1 MRSHSIILE
10 TRKTGAAARVADV
23 SLHVAGVAPRS
34 NWSFLKLVMD
44 DGRHGWG
51 ELTLRAHEGAMSAIL
66 TRLMPSIRNLTL
78 DELATLCKAYPGMPA
93 GRAGNAVIS
102 ALDQASLDL
111 AGQYLDLPICD
122 LWGRADRTPLRS
134 YATVNRSV
142 SERTPAGFAQACK
155 AAVGAGFQGIKIMP
169 FDAVTPRTASSA
181 EGVAEAA
188 RAVQRIL
195 AVRDAIGPDL
205 PLMVDCH
212 WRLDGDAAR
221 RFIDDL
227 SDARLHWLECPVPE
241 SPEWHDS
248 IRALRKHAN
257 HAGMRLAGAENIIGV
272 AGALP
277 FVAQGLYDVIM
288 PDIKYCGGY
297 GEFARI
303 AALAAG
309 HDIAVSPHNPSGP
322 VAHAHT
328 VHVCAALGITEAVEQ
343 QFAESPLFETGV
355 RGNASVL
362 RDGHFRASAE
372 PGLGIVV
379 DEAILDGHP
388 PGDVA
393 LSLFDPSFA

>member
-1 MRSHSIILE
+1 MRSHSIMLE
-10 TRKTGAAARVADV
+10 TRETGVSSRIADV

-34 NWSFLKLVMD
+34 NWSFLKLAMD
-44 DGRHGWG
+44 DGRCGWG
-51 ELTLRAHEGAMSAIL
+51 ELTLRAHEDAMIGIL
-66 TRLMPSIRNLTL
+66 ARMMPSIRNQTL
-78 DELATLCKAYPGMPA
+78 DGLAALCKAYPGMPA

-102 ALDQASLDL
+102 ALDQACLDL
-111 AGQYLDLPICD
+111 IGQYLGQPICD
-122 LWGRADRTPLRS
+122 LWGGVDRAPLRS

-142 SERTPAGFAQACK
+142 KERTPAGFAEACK
-155 AAVGAGFQGIKIMP
+155 AAVAAGFQGVKIMP

-181 EGVAEAA
+181 EGEAEAG

-195 AVRDAIGPDL
+195 AVRDAIGPEL

-221 RFIDDL
+221 RFIDAL
-227 SDARLHWLECPVPE
+227 ADARLHWLECPVPE
-241 SPEWHDS
+241 SPEWHDC

-257 HAGMRLAGAENIIGV
+257 RAGMRLAGAENIIGG

-277 FVAQGLYDVIM
+277 FLAQGLYDVIM

-303 AALAAG
+303 AALAAS
-309 HDIAVSPHNPSGP
+309 HDVSVSPHNPSGP

-343 QFAESPLFETGV
+343 QFAESPLFEGAV
-355 RGNASVL
+355 RGNAPML
-362 RDGHFRASAE
+362 REGHFHAGTAS
-372 PGLGIVV
+372 GLGIAV
-379 DEAILDGHP
+379 DEAVMRGNP

-393 LSLFDPSFA
+393 LSLSDPSFA